1 MTRVLLGLA
10 ILVAVAGW
18 MHHRHPDVRVIDLR
32 PDSAYAAGHIPGAE
46 HMSLAQLRHAR
57 FGRDE
62 TILLYSAE
70 GADDA
75 AQGWVFLRASGLRH
89 VYALHGGADEWSD
102 RRRWRGG
109 C

>member
-10 ILVAVAGW
+10 IIVAAAGW
-18 MHHRHPDVRVIDLR
+18 LHDRHPDVRVIDLR

-46 HMSLAQLRHAR
+46 HMSLAQLRQAR
-57 FGRDE
+57 FRRDE
-62 TILLYSAE
+62 TILLYSGE

-75 AQGWVFLRASGLRH
+75 ARAWVFLHAAGLQH
-89 VYALHGGADEWSD
+89 VYALQGGADEWAN